1 MGDTRSVTGD
11 AVRID
16 RSAEVGAEEQVS
28 WLDSPGEP
36 EVQRASL
43 SSGARRAVLVVW
55 DAAVWP
61 LALFLAW
68 ALRDELDL
76 SEIDGGTLRTGMAV
90 AVVAQLVVGAIAGVY
105 RGRRTLGS
113 LDDAINVS
121 GATVLAGFLVF
132 LINFF
137 AAPQLVPRSVPLL
150 AVPIAVMI
158 AVGARIAVRLHRER
172 DRRPDRSAAQR
183 VIIYGAGP
191 EGQQLMRSM
200 LADPDAAFLPVA
212 LLDDDVRLRRRRIHG
227 VTVQGTRLDVTE
239 AAASTSA
246 DLLVI
251 ADRSL
256 HIGIVREISAAA
268 TAAGIEVAML
278 PSLTESLRPLP
289 PGLLIPAPRSDGS
302 GHRPAELDPRRER
315 VKLVGGTTAPA
326 APVQSKTKRMF
337 DVVLCLMSVLLILP
351 LLILI
356 AVVLKVSSGE
366 VLYRA
371 QRIGRDGKP
380 FTMFKF
386 ATMVPGEVG
395 PRVTREG
402 DPRIT
407 PVGRWL
413 RASKLNELPQIFNVI
428 KGDMSL
434 VGPRPE
440 DPRYA
445 AFYSPRQ
452 RRVFSVRPGM
462 TSLAFLEFGDEQAFL
477 EKVAPVDIESF
488 YLEELLPEKLD
499 IELQYVSNWTMR
511 EDLRILARTLKELL
525 T

>member
-1 MGDTRSVTGD
+1 
-11 AVRID
+11 
-16 RSAEVGAEEQVS
+16 
-28 WLDSPGEP
+28 
-36 EVQRASL
+36 
-43 SSGARRAVLVVW
+43 
-55 DAAVWP
+55 
-61 LALFLAW
+61 
-68 ALRDELDL
+68 
-76 SEIDGGTLRTGMAV
+76 
-90 AVVAQLVVGAIAGVY
+90 
-105 RGRRTLGS
+105 
-113 LDDAINVS
+113 
-121 GATVLAGFLVF
+121 
-132 LINFF
+132 
-137 AAPQLVPRSVPLL
+137 
-150 AVPIAVMI
+150 
-158 AVGARIAVRLHRER
+158 
-172 DRRPDRSAAQR
+172 
-183 VIIYGAGP
+183 
-191 EGQQLMRSM
+191 
-200 LADPDAAFLPVA
+200 
-212 LLDDDVRLRRRRIHG
+212 
-227 VTVQGTRLDVTE
+227 
-239 AAASTSA
+239 
-246 DLLVI
+246 
-251 ADRSL
+251 
-256 HIGIVREISAAA
+256 
-268 TAAGIEVAML
+268 
-278 PSLTESLRPLP
+278 
-289 PGLLIPAPRSDGS
+289 
-302 GHRPAELDPRRER
+302 
-315 VKLVGGTTAPA
+315 
-326 APVQSKTKRMF
+326 MF